1 MNRQI
6 LILAGFVAAACFV
19 SACAGMQRA
28 ISMPGVSL
36 RNVEVADVNFSSQ
49 TFLLTFDVTNP
60 NAFPLPVNYVSYGVT
75 LDNKKFASGRTVA
88 SFTVPAQS
96 DTEFAISVELDLFRT
111 APQLLFIV
119 RDGTMRDL
127 PYELSGKLGI
137 DIPFVEPVSFKS
149 SGEIRL
155 LVHEFHGRN
164 RNP

>member
-1 MNRQI
+1 MNGRI
-6 LILAGFVAAACFV
+6 VIVAAFVTATCLV

-36 RNVEVADVNFSSQ
+36 RNVEVADVSFSDQ

-60 NAFPLPVNYVSYGVT
+60 NSFPLPVNYVIYGVT
-75 LDNKKFASGRTVA
+75 LDDKRFASGQTVT

-96 DTEFAISVELDLFRT
+96 DAEFAISVELDLFRT

-149 SGEIRL
+149 SGEIRFL
-155 LVHEFHGRN
+155 AHEFQGRN
-164 RNP
+164 SSP

>member
-1 MNRQI
+1 MNRRI
-6 LILAGFVAAACFV
+6 LILAAFATAACLV

-28 ISMPGVSL
+28 ISMPRVSL
-36 RNVEVADVNFSSQ
+36 RNVEVADVNFSNQ

-60 NAFPLPVNYVSYGVT
+60 NPFPLPVNHVSYGVT
-75 LDNKKFASGRTVA
+75 LDKKRFASGQTIA

-96 DTEFAISVELDLFRT
+96 DAEFAISVELDLFRT
-111 APQLLFIV
+111 APQILFIV
-119 RDGTMRDL
+119 LDGTMRDL

-155 LVHEFHGRN
+155 LAREIQGRN

>member
-1 MNRQI
+1 MNRRI
-6 LILAGFVAAACFV
+6 LILAAFATAACLV

-28 ISMPGVSL
+28 ISMPVVSL
-36 RNVEVADVNFSSQ
+36 RNVEVADVNFSNQ

-60 NAFPLPVNYVSYGVT
+60 NPFPLPVNHVSYGVT
-75 LDNKKFASGRTVA
+75 LDKKRFASGQTIA

-96 DTEFAISVELDLFRT
+96 DAEFAISVELDLFRT
-111 APQLLFIV
+111 APQILFIV
-119 RDGTMRDL
+119 LDGTMRDL

-155 LVHEFHGRN
+155 LAREIQGRN

>member
-1 MNRQI
+1 MNRRI
-6 LILAGFVAAACFV
+6 LNLASVVAAACLV

-36 RNVEVADVNFSSQ
+36 RNVEVADIGFSSQ

-60 NAFPLPVNYVSYGVT
+60 NPFSLPVNHVSYGVK
-75 LDNKKFASGRTVA
+75 LDEQRFASGQTVA

-96 DTEFAISVELDLFRT
+96 DAMFAISVELDLFRT
-111 APQLLFIV
+111 APQLLLIV

-155 LVHEFHGRN
+155 LAREFHGRN
-164 RNP
+164 SNP

>member
-1 MNRQI
+1 MNRRI
-6 LILAGFVAAACFV
+6 LNLATLATVICVV

-28 ISMPGVSL
+28 ISAPGVSL
-36 RNVEVADVNFSSQ
+36 RNVEVADVSFSKQ
-49 TFLLTFDVTNP
+49 TFVLSFDVTNP
-60 NAFPLPVNYVSYGVT
+60 NPFPLPVNHVTYGVT
-75 LDNKKFASGRTVA
+75 LDEQRFASGKTVA
-88 SFTVPAQS
+88 SFTVGAQS
-96 DTEFAISVELDLFRT
+96 DAEFAISVELDLLRT

-137 DIPFVEPVSFKS
+137 DIPFVDPVSFKS

-155 LVHEFHGRN
+155 LASEFQGSN

>member
-1 MNRQI
+1 VNRRI
-6 LILAGFVAAACFV
+6 LNLAAFATAAFLV

-36 RNVEVADVNFSSQ
+36 RNVEVAHVGFSEQ
-49 TFLLTFDVTNP
+49 TFVLSFDITNP
-60 NAFPLPVNYVSYGVT
+60 NPFPLPVNHVSYGVT
-75 LDNKKFASGRTVA
+75 LDNNRFASGQTAA
-88 SFTVPAQS
+88 SFTVAAQG
-96 DTEFAISVELDLFRT
+96 DAMFAISVELDLFRT

-137 DIPFVEPVSFKS
+137 DIPFVDPVSFKS

-155 LVHEFHGRN
+155 LAREIQGRN

>member
-1 MNRQI
+1 MNRRI
-6 LILAGFVAAACFV
+6 LILAAFATAACLV

-36 RNVEVADVNFSSQ
+36 RNVEVADVNFSNQ

-60 NAFPLPVNYVSYGVT
+60 NPFPLPVNHVSYGVT
-75 LDNKKFASGRTVA
+75 LDNKRFASGQTAA
-88 SFTVPAQS
+88 SFTVAAQS
-96 DTEFAISVELDLFRT
+96 DAMFAISVELDLFRT
-111 APQLLFIV
+111 APQLLLIV

-155 LVHEFHGRN
+155 LAHEFHGRN

>member
-1 MNRQI
+1 MNRRI
-6 LILAGFVAAACFV
+6 LILASVVAAACLV

-28 ISMPGVSL
+28 IRMPVVSL
-36 RNVEVADVNFSSQ
+36 RNVEVADVNFSNQ

-60 NAFPLPVNYVSYGVT
+60 NPFPLPVNHVSYGVT
-75 LDNKKFASGRTVA
+75 LDKKRFASGQTVA

-96 DTEFAISVELDLFRT
+96 DAEFAISVELDLFRT
-111 APQLLFIV
+111 APQILFIV
-119 RDGTMRDL
+119 LDGTMRDL

-155 LVHEFHGRN
+155 LAREIQGRN

>member
-1 MNRQI
+1 MNRRI
-6 LILAGFVAAACFV
+6 LNLASVVAAACLV

-36 RNVEVADVNFSSQ
+36 RNVEVAHVGFSEQ
-49 TFLLTFDVTNP
+49 TFVLSFDVTNP
-60 NAFPLPVNYVSYGVT
+60 NPFPLPVNHVSYGVK
-75 LDNKKFASGRTVA
+75 LDEQRFASGQTVA

-96 DTEFAISVELDLFRT
+96 DAMFAISVELDLFRT
-111 APQLLFIV
+111 APQLLYIV

-137 DIPFVEPVSFKS
+137 DIPFVDPVTFKS

-155 LVHEFHGRN
+155 LAREFQGRN

>member
-1 MNRQI
+1 MNGRI
-6 LILAGFVAAACFV
+6 VIVAAFVTATCLV

-36 RNVEVADVNFSSQ
+36 RNVEVADVSFSDQ

-60 NAFPLPVNYVSYGVT
+60 NSFPLPVNYVIYGVT
-75 LDNKKFASGRTVA
+75 LDDKRFASGQTVT

-96 DTEFAISVELDLFRT
+96 DAEFAISVELDLFRT

-149 SGEIRL
+149 SGEIRFL
-155 LVHEFHGRN
+155 AHEFQGRN
-164 RNP
+164 SNP

>member
-1 MNRQI
+1 MNRRI
-6 LILAGFVAAACFV
+6 LILASFVAATCLV

-28 ISMPGVSL
+28 ISTPGVSL
-36 RNVEVADVNFSSQ
+36 RNVEVADISFSSQ
-49 TFLLTFDVTNP
+49 TFLLTFDITNP
-60 NAFPLPVNYVSYGVT
+60 NPFSLPVNHVSYGVT
-75 LDNKKFASGRTVA
+75 LDKQRFASGQTVA

-96 DTEFAISVELDLFRT
+96 DAMFAISVELDLFRT

-149 SGEIRL
+149 SGEIRML
-155 LVHEFHGRN
+155 AREFQGYN

>member
-1 MNRQI
+1 MNERI
-6 LILAGFVAAACFV
+6 LKLAAIVTVACLV

-36 RNVEVADVNFSSQ
+36 RNVEVADVNFSDQ

-60 NAFPLPVNYVSYGVT
+60 NPFPLPVNYVSYGVT
-75 LDNKKFASGRTVA
+75 LDEQRFASGQTVA

-96 DTEFAISVELDLFRT
+96 DAMFAISVELDLFRT
-111 APQLLFIV
+111 APQLLYIV

-137 DIPFVEPVSFKS
+137 DIPFVDPVTFKAT
-149 SGEIRL
+149 GEIRL
-155 LVHEFHGRN
+155 LARDIQGRN